1 MTEAQLRKR
10 KLQLEVEKLEQE
22 AELFRAQAAEAVREQ
37 KLHDTGD
44 WVNGVFHFVGD
55 VADESV
61 LDAVRDIGEFRRFAP
76 RKPVTLHLNSS
87 GGLNTAGLHLYSF
100 LREVPKLTIHVRGW
114 AASMATVVLQ
124 AATVRRMDAEAHLM
138 VHKSNC
144 GVPRLDAD
152 SFMVEAET
160 LKVWSEQVLR
170 ILADRSHL
178 TLEELDARTKHRDWY
193 LTGPEAL
200 AHGLVDEL
208 IY

>member
-1 MTEAQLRKR
+1 MNEAQLRKR
-10 KLQLEVEKLEQE
+10 KLELEIEKLEH
-22 AELFRAQAAEAVREQ
+22 ALRTQ
-37 KLHDTGD
+37 KMADTGD

-55 VADESV
+55 IADETV
-61 LDAVRDIGEFRRFAP
+61 LDIVRDVGEFRRFAP
-76 RKPVTLHLNSS
+76 RKPVTLHLNSA

-124 AATVRRMDAEAHLM
+124 AATVRRMDAEAHLL
-138 VHKSNC
+138 VHKSNYC
-144 GVPRLDAD
+144 VPRLDAD

-160 LKVWSEQVLR
+160 LKTWSEQVLR

-208 IY
+208 VY